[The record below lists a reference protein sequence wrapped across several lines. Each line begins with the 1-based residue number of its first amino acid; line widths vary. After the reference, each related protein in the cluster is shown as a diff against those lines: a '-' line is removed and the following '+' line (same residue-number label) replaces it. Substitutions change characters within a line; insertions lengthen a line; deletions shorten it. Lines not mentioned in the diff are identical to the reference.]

1 MRGKALAAITMMA
14 MAFSLMI
21 AAENPVLAQSSAPKS
36 SAPKTSPPK
45 TSPGPLFPGKAQ
57 EKWQKVPATP
67 QGKGEIKTYLHPVRK
82 FTLAIP
88 PGAEVAERG
97 KGPQVSIRSPKGFM
111 INIQTGDAN
120 PKLTL
125 PQMAAKLEALYL
137 GAGRPWSQKVLARPT
152 TVAGLESFETQYSG
166 AGTRIKVVITRGLKT
181 DFIFMFFAPKNTFDD
196 MSREFEWTLV
206 NFRPNPADH
215 PATARISAPGGK
227 VMAKASLKPNRF
239 AEQGYGYS
247 IQYPGEWVAAKPT
260 STTATFSGKEGTDAY
275 QAVVSIQNVQP
286 PGAKTPIK
294 SMTAAFQELK
304 DTLLKLA
311 PDLVVIGEQPLTYKN
326 GRLSL
331 AGRQMVV
338 TYTHSG
344 ERFRKWAVVL
354 PRPQGTISH
363 IWSYTA
369 PDQSFNTFKPLV
381 EAMLKSW
388 TIKSEGG

>member
-1 MRGKALAAITMMA
+1 MRSKVPAAITMMA
-14 MAFSLMI
+14 IAFSLMV
-21 AAENPVLAQSSAPKS
+21 AAENPALAQSSSPKS
-36 SAPKTSPPK
+36 SPPK
-45 TSPGPLFPGKAQ
+45 ISPGKPL
-57 EKWQKVPATP
+57 ETWQKVPVAP
-67 QGKGEIKTYLHPVRK
+67 EEKGEIKTYLHPVRK

-152 TVAGLESFETQYSG
+152 TVAGLESLETQYSG

-215 PATARISAPGGK
+215 PATARIGAPGGK

-239 AEQGYGYS
+239 AEQGYG
-247 IQYPGEWVAAKPT
+247 
-260 STTATFSGKEGTDAY
+260 
-275 QAVVSIQNVQP
+275 
-286 PGAKTPIK
+286 
-294 SMTAAFQELK
+294 
-304 DTLLKLA
+304 
-311 PDLVVIGEQPLTYKN
+311 
-326 GRLSL
+326 
-331 AGRQMVV
+331 
-338 TYTHSG
+338 
-344 ERFRKWAVVL
+344 
-354 PRPQGTISH
+354 
-363 IWSYTA
+363 
-369 PDQSFNTFKPLV
+369 
-381 EAMLKSW
+381 
-388 TIKSEGG
+388 